1 MWWRRDND
9 RGYSLT
15 ELLVVMG
22 LMGIVLAAAY
32 AIFQVTSNGSKQ
44 SDREAYIAT
53 EIGAPLGIAERVLQ
67 QNARL
72 NNGFVSE
79 LSRSVTPTDYLVSFQ
94 TDQDSDSHWEMH
106 IIEATADGRLVMT
119 RLEQV
124 DLPTPQVFAW
134 SDHNYNQ
141 AAGIPLL
148 TYFDSYDA
156 TITSAADYPT
166 ARRIRVTIVTEY
178 DGVQFSDFRDI
189 LFRNR

>member
-22 LMGIVLAAAY
+22 LMGVVLAAAY
-32 AIFQVTSNGSKQ
+32 AIFEVTSNGSKQ

-53 EIGAPLGIAERVLQ
+53 EIGAPLGLAELVLM
-67 QNARL
+67 QNAGL
-72 NNGFVSE
+72 YNGYVSAFN
-79 LSRSVTPTDYLVSFQ
+79 RTVTPTNYMVAFR

-106 IIEATADGRLVMT
+106 LIEATADGRLVMM
-119 RLEQV
+119 RREEV
-124 DLPTPQVFAW
+124 DAPTLKTFAW

-156 TITSAADYPT
+156 TITSSAEYPT